1 MKAVDVDF
9 KKIDIVDYYS
19 QLDQVKVRVLFSDAC
34 VDDSQGKLGNK
45 VAVGRE
51 KALIRQFSITDPGSQ
66 ALEMISEIR
75 TKLKA
80 LHKEHTLDDHPLA
93 GALILRFKQEEG
105 LVHERMS
112 KFLAQT
118 RERIR
123 SGKMAKLSY
132 LDLEKKVVGFTST
145 FN

>member
-45 VAVGRE
+45 VAVGKE
-51 KALIRQFSITDPGSQ
+51 KALIRQFSITDPGTQ

-75 TKLKA
+75 TKLKQQ
-80 LHKEHTLDDHPLA
+80 HSEVTLDDHPLA
-93 GALILRFKQEEG
+93 GALVLRFKQEEDS
-105 LVHERMS
+105 VHEKMA
-112 KFLAQT
+112 KFLAQV

-123 SGKMAKLSY
+123 SGKLAKLSY
-132 LDLEKKVVGFTST
+132 IDMEKKVQGFSAT
-145 FN
+145 F

>member
-19 QLDQVKVRVLFSDAC
+19 QLDQVKVRVLFSD
-34 VDDSQGKLGNK
+34 GK
-45 VAVGRE
+45 E
-51 KALIRQFSITDPGSQ
+51 KALVRQFSITDPGKQ
-66 ALEMISEIR
+66 ALDMISEIR
-75 TKLKA
+75 TKLKEQ
-80 LHKEHTLDDHPLA
+80 HKEHTLDDHPLA

-105 LVHERMS
+105 LVHEKMA
-112 KFLAQT
+112 KFLAQA

-132 LDLEKKVVGFTST
+132 LDLEKKIVGFTSA
-145 FN
+145 FS

>member
-19 QLDQVKVRVLFSDAC
+19 QLDQVKVRVLFSD
-34 VDDSQGKLGNK
+34 GK
-45 VAVGRE
+45 E
-51 KALIRQFSITDPGSQ
+51 KALIRQFSITDPGNQ

-75 TKLKA
+75 SKLKEQ
-80 LHKEHTLDDHPLA
+80 HKVHTLDDHPLA

-105 LVHERMS
+105 MVHERMA

-132 LDLEKKVVGFTST
+132 IDLEKKVVGFTSS
-145 FN
+145 F

>member
-9 KKIDIVDYYS
+9 KKIDVVDYYS
-19 QLDQVKVRVLFSDAC
+19 QLDQVKVRVLFND
-34 VDDSQGKLGNK
+34 GK
-45 VAVGRE
+45 E
-51 KALIRQFSITDPGSQ
+51 KALIRQISITDPGTQ

-75 TKLKA
+75 TKLKEQ
-80 LHKEHTLDDHPLA
+80 HKEHTLDDHPLA

-105 LVHERMS
+105 LVHKRRA

-132 LDLEKKVVGFTST
+132 
-145 FN
+145 

>member
-19 QLDQVKVRVLFSDAC
+19 QLDQVKVRVLYSD
-34 VDDSQGKLGNK
+34 GK
-45 VAVGRE
+45 E

-75 TKLKA
+75 SKLKEQ
-80 LHKEHTLDDHPLA
+80 HRVQTLDDHPLA
-93 GALILRFKQEEG
+93 GVLILRFKQEEG
-105 LVHERMS
+105 AVHEKMA

-132 LDLEKKVVGFTST
+132 IDLEKKVVGFNSS
-145 FN
+145 F